1 MQIKDAKKQ
10 FVQGWGALG
19 SQWGINKTLAQIH
32 ALMMVSTEPL
42 STEEIMEELSISRGN
57 ANMNI
62 RELTDWGLVSKVF
75 KPGERRDYFV
85 GEKEVWKI
93 ARQVAKVRKA
103 KELDPI
109 LNLFST
115 LKELDFPVKNEDT
128 KQFQK
133 LVKLERKGPAQA
145 VEELIFHQKNQFV
158 RKYGIPQ
165 NFRAFGRKPFAKSW
179 LHLPKSI
186 HQPVLYHE

>member
-133 LVKLERKGPAQA
+133 LVNDVHKLALSVDKLLEVIFKA
-145 VEELIFHQKNQFV
+145 EENWFWDKMLKLFTK
-158 RKYGIPQ
+158 
-165 NFRAFGRKPFAKSW
+165 
-179 LHLPKSI
+179 
-186 HQPVLYHE
+186 